1 MPPVTQAAFAPEL
14 ALPPPYQAVR
24 LRESGDAF
32 AHAAALAP
40 QRGAGTLVYVGR
52 FDVAEFAVVLEP
64 AEPLI
69 RARRVFYAG
78 MGALADAI
86 AAAAPPETAI
96 HIKWPDALYVNWG
109 LVGGGRLA
117 WPKDTEEANVPAWLV
132 FGATIRTAWT
142 KRGDPGLTPELTALD
157 EEGFTEVTS
166 KQIVESF
173 ARNFMQALDVWQ
185 ESGFSAAVRPY
196 LERLARESQQGCA
209 IDENG
214 DLMVRPNSGGT
225 GGDTSGGAS
234 ERQALLPKL
243 EAPAW
248 LDLAYKDP
256 S

>member
-1 MPPVTQAAFAPEL
+1 MPPVTQARVAPEL

-24 LRESGDAF
+24 LREFGDAF
-32 AHAAALAP
+32 THAATLAP

-52 FDVAEFAVVLEP
+52 FEVAEFAVVLEP
-64 AEPLI
+64 TDPLV

-117 WPKDTEEANVPAWLV
+117 WPKSTDEANVPAWLV
-132 FGATIRTAWT
+132 FGATVRTAWT
-142 KRGDPGLTPELTALD
+142 KRIDPGLTPELTALD
-157 EEGFTEVTS
+157 EEGFAEITS

-173 ARNFMQALDVWQ
+173 ARSFMQALDVWQ
-185 ESGFSAAVRPY
+185 ESGFATAVRPY
-196 LERLARESQQGCA
+196 LERLARETHHRCE
-209 IDENG
+209 IDEDG
-214 DLMVRPNSGGT
+214 DLMVQRA
-225 GGDTSGGAS
+225 SGGAT
-234 ERQALLPKL
+234 ERQALAPKL

-248 LDLAYKDP
+248 LDLAHKEP

>member
-1 MPPVTQAAFAPEL
+1 MPPVTQAGLAPEL

-24 LRESGDAF
+24 MREFGDAF
-32 AHAAALAP
+32 AHAATLAP

-64 AEPLI
+64 TDPLN

-86 AAAAPPETAI
+86 AAAAPPETVI

-117 WPKDTEEANVPAWLV
+117 WPESADEASVPPWLV
-132 FGATIRTAWT
+132 FGATIRTAWP
-142 KRGDPGLTPELTALD
+142 KRIDPGLTPELTALD
-157 EEGFTEVTS
+157 EEGFAEVTS

-173 ARNFMQALDVWQ
+173 ARNFMHAFDVWQ
-185 ESGFSAAVRPY
+185 DSGFSSAVRPY
-196 LERLARESQQGCA
+196 LDWLARETRQRCE

-214 DLMVRPNSGGT
+214 DLILRPE
-225 GGDTSGGAS
+225 SGGAA
-234 ERQALLPKL
+234 ERKTLLPKL
-243 EAPAW
+243 GTPAW
-248 LDLAYKDP
+248 LDPREP

>member
-1 MPPVTQAAFAPEL
+1 MPSVTQAGFASEL

-24 LRESGDAF
+24 LREFGDAF
-32 AHAAALAP
+32 AHAAMLAP

-64 AEPLI
+64 ADPLV
-69 RARRVFYAG
+69 RARRVIYAG

-109 LVGGGRLA
+109 FVGGGRLA
-117 WPKDTEEANVPAWLV
+117 WPKNADEANIPAWLV

-142 KRGDPGLTPELTALD
+142 KRIDPGVTPELTALG
-157 EEGFTEVTS
+157 EEGFTEIDS

-185 ESGFSAAVRPY
+185 ESGFSTAVRPY
-196 LERLARESQQGCA
+196 LERLARERQQSCE

-214 DLMVRPNSGGT
+214 DLMVRHESGGT
-225 GGDTSGGAS
+225 S
-234 ERQALLPKL
+234 ERQVLLRQVLLPKL
-243 EAPAW
+243 TAPAW
-248 LDLAYKDP
+248 LDLVHKEP

>member
-24 LRESGDAF
+24 LREFGDAF
-32 AHAAALAP
+32 AHAATLAP

-64 AEPLI
+64 ADPLV
-69 RARRVFYAG
+69 RARRVFYVG

-117 WPKDTEEANVPAWLV
+117 WPNGTDEANVPAWLV

-142 KRGDPGLTPELTALD
+142 KRIDPGVTPELTALD
-157 EEGFTEVTS
+157 EEGFAEVTA

-173 ARNFMQALDVWQ
+173 ARNFMQAFDVWQ
-185 ESGFSAAVRPY
+185 DSGFSAAVRPY
-196 LERLARESQQGCA
+196 LERLARESGQSCA
-209 IDENG
+209 IDDNG
-214 DLMVRPNSGGT
+214 DLMVRPKSDNSGDRG
-225 GGDTSGGAS
+225 GGAS
-234 ERQALLPKL
+234 ERQVLLPKL
-243 EAPAW
+243 KAPAW
-248 LDLAYKDP
+248 LDLAYKEP

>member
-1 MPPVTQAAFAPEL
+1 MRPVRQAGFASEL

-24 LRESGDAF
+24 LREFGDAF
-32 AHAAALAP
+32 AHAATLAP
-40 QRGAGTLVYVGR
+40 ERGAGTLVYVGR

-64 AEPLI
+64 AEALV

-117 WPKDTEEANVPAWLV
+117 WPNGIGEANVPAWLV
-132 FGATIRTAWT
+132 FGATIRTAWN
-142 KRGDPGLTPELTALD
+142 KGIDPGLTPELTALD
-157 EEGFTEVTS
+157 EEGFAEVTS

-185 ESGFSAAVRPY
+185 ESGFATAVKPY
-196 LERLARESQQGCA
+196 LERLAHERQQSCA

-214 DLMVRPNSGGT
+214 DLMVQLESGGT
-225 GGDTSGGAS
+225 N
-234 ERQALLPKL
+234 ERQVLLPKL
-243 EAPAW
+243 KAPAW
-248 LDLAYKDP
+248 LDLACKEP

>member
-1 MPPVTQAAFAPEL
+1 MPPVTQARVAPEL

-24 LRESGDAF
+24 LREFGDAF

-52 FDVAEFAVVLEP
+52 FEVAEFAVVLEP
-64 AEPLI
+64 TDPLV

-86 AAAAPPETAI
+86 VAAAPPETTI

-117 WPKDTEEANVPAWLV
+117 WPQSSDEANVPAWLV

-142 KRGDPGLTPELTALD
+142 KRIDPGLTPELTALD
-157 EEGFTEVTS
+157 EEGFAEITS
-166 KQIVESF
+166 NQIVESF

-185 ESGFSAAVRPY
+185 ESGFATAVRPY
-196 LERLARESQQGCA
+196 LERLARETHQNCE

-214 DLMVRPNSGGT
+214 DLVVQRASGVAT
-225 GGDTSGGAS
+225 
-234 ERQALLPKL
+234 ERQGLLPKL
-243 EAPAW
+243 KAPAW
-248 LDLAYKDP
+248 LDLAHKEP

>member
-1 MPPVTQAAFAPEL
+1 MTQAGFASDL

-24 LRESGDAF
+24 LREFGDAF
-32 AHAAALAP
+32 AHAATLAP

-64 AEPLI
+64 AEALV

-96 HIKWPDALYVNWG
+96 HIEWPDALYVNWG

-117 WPKDTEEANVPAWLV
+117 WPNGTDEANVPAWLV
-132 FGATIRTAWT
+132 FGATIRTAWN
-142 KRGDPGLTPELTALD
+142 KGIDPGLTPELTALD
-157 EEGFTEVTS
+157 EEGFAEVTS

-185 ESGFSAAVRPY
+185 ESGFAIAVKPY
-196 LERLARESQQGCA
+196 LERLAHERQQSCA

-214 DLMVRPNSGGT
+214 DLMVQLESGGT
-225 GGDTSGGAS
+225 N
-234 ERQALLPKL
+234 ERQVLLPKL
-243 EAPAW
+243 KAPAW
-248 LDLAYKDP
+248 LDLAYKEP

>member
-1 MPPVTQAAFAPEL
+1 MTQAGFASEL

-24 LRESGDAF
+24 LREFGDAF
-32 AHAAALAP
+32 AHAATLAP

-64 AEPLI
+64 ADPLV
-69 RARRVFYAG
+69 RARRVLYTG

-117 WPKDTEEANVPAWLV
+117 WPNRTDEANVPSWLV
-132 FGATIRTAWT
+132 FGATIRTAWA
-142 KRGDPGLTPELTALD
+142 KRIDPGLTPALTALD
-157 EEGFTEVTS
+157 EEGFAEVTS
-166 KQIVESF
+166 KQIIESF
-173 ARNFMQALDVWQ
+173 ARHFMQALDVWQ
-185 ESGFSAAVRPY
+185 ERGFSTAVKPY
-196 LERLARESQQGCA
+196 LERLARESQQICE
-209 IDENG
+209 IDESG
-214 DLMVRPNSGGT
+214 DLMVRPV
-225 GGDTSGGAS
+225 SGGAT
-234 ERQALLPKL
+234 ERQVLLPKL

-248 LDLAYKDP
+248 LDLAYKEP

>member
-1 MPPVTQAAFAPEL
+1 MTTNFGIGTL

-24 LRESGDAF
+24 LREFGDAF
-32 AHAAALAP
+32 AHARALAP
-40 QRGAGTLVYVGR
+40 QHGAGTLVYVGR

-64 AEPLI
+64 TDPLH

-117 WPKDTEEANVPAWLV
+117 WPDNTSEASVPPWLV
-132 FGATIRTAWT
+132 FGAMIRTAWS
-142 KRGDPGLTPELTALD
+142 KRIDPGLTPELTALD
-157 EEGFTEVTS
+157 EEGFAEVTA

-173 ARNFMQALDVWQ
+173 ARNFMHAFDVWQ
-185 ESGFSAAVRPY
+185 ESGFSSAVRPY
-196 LERLARESQQGCA
+196 LDRLARENRQSCA
-209 IDENG
+209 IDDNG
-214 DLMVRPNSGGT
+214 DLILRS
-225 GGDTSGGAS
+225 DSGGAA
-234 ERQALLPKL
+234 EHQALLPKL
-243 EAPAW
+243 AAPAW
-248 LDLAYKDP
+248 LDVAYKEP

>member
-1 MPPVTQAAFAPEL
+1 MPPVTQARVAPEL

-24 LRESGDAF
+24 LREFGDAF
-32 AHAAALAP
+32 THAATLAP

-52 FDVAEFAVVLEP
+52 FEVAEFAVVLEP
-64 AEPLI
+64 TDPLV

-86 AAAAPPETAI
+86 VAAAPPETAI

-117 WPKDTEEANVPAWLV
+117 WPKSTDEANVPAWLV

-142 KRGDPGLTPELTALD
+142 KRINPGLTPELTALD
-157 EEGFTEVTS
+157 EEGFAEITS

-185 ESGFSAAVRPY
+185 ESGFATAVRPY
-196 LERLARESQQGCA
+196 LERLARETHQNCE

-214 DLMVRPNSGGT
+214 DLVVQRASGVAT
-225 GGDTSGGAS
+225 
-234 ERQALLPKL
+234 ERQGLLPKL
-243 EAPAW
+243 KAPAW
-248 LDLAYKDP
+248 LDLAHKEP

>member
-1 MPPVTQAAFAPEL
+1 MPPVTQAGVAPEL

-24 LRESGDAF
+24 LREFGDAF
-32 AHAAALAP
+32 THAATLAP
-40 QRGAGTLVYVGR
+40 HHGAGTLVYVGR

-64 AEPLI
+64 TDPLV

-78 MGALADAI
+78 MSALADAI

-117 WPKDTEEANVPAWLV
+117 WPKNTDEASVPAWLV
-132 FGATIRTAWT
+132 FGAMIRTAWS
-142 KRGDPGLTPELTALD
+142 RCIDPGLNPELTALD
-157 EEGFTEVTS
+157 EEGFAEVTS

-173 ARNFMQALDVWQ
+173 ARNFMQALDSWQ
-185 ESGFSAAVRPY
+185 ESGFATAVRPY
-196 LERLARESQQGCA
+196 LERLARESRHGCE

-214 DLMVRPNSGGT
+214 DLMVQPAN
-225 GGDTSGGAS
+225 DGAT

-243 EAPAW
+243 KAPAW
-248 LDLAYKDP
+248 LDLAYKEP